1 MQAELMRTEILVVI
15 GVMALVTIVMRTAG
29 FWLMGYVP
37 VTPRIRRMLA
47 ALPGSIIA
55 AAVLPV
61 VVQGGIVAAMAVASA
76 MAAMWLTRSDF
87 IAVIAGMG
95 VAAAARFAG
104 LG

>member
-1 MQAELMRTEILVVI
+1 MPAEMMRTEILVVI

-29 FWLMGYVP
+29 FWLMAYVP

-55 AAVLPV
+55 AAVLPIV
-61 VVQGGIVAAMAVASA
+61 VEGGLVAAMAVVAA
-76 MAAMWLTRSDF
+76 MAAMWLTRNDF
-87 IAVIAGMG
+87 AAVIAGMS

>member
-1 MQAELMRTEILVVI
+1 MMRTDILVVI
-15 GVMALVTIVMRTAG
+15 AAMTLVTIVMRVAG
-29 FWLMGYVP
+29 FWLMAYVP
-37 VTPRIRRMLA
+37 VTPRIKRMLA

-61 VVQGGIVAAMAVASA
+61 VVEGGLVAAMAVVAA

-87 IAVIAGMG
+87 VAVIAGMG

-104 LG
+104 VG

>member
-1 MQAELMRTEILVVI
+1 MPAELMRPEILVVI

-37 VTPRIRRMLA
+37 ATPRIRRMLA

-61 VVQGGIVAAMAVASA
+61 VVAGGLVAAMAVVAA
-76 MAAMWLTRSDF
+76 MAAMWLTRNDF
-87 IAVIAGMG
+87 VAVIAGMG

>member
-1 MQAELMRTEILVVI
+1 MHAEMMRTEILLVI
-15 GVMALVTIVMRTAG
+15 GAMALVTIVMRTAG
-29 FWLMGYVP
+29 FWLMAYVP

-55 AAVLPV
+55 AAVLPIV
-61 VVQGGIVAAMAVASA
+61 VEGGLVAAMAVVAA
-76 MAAMWLTRSDF
+76 MAAMLLTRNDF
-87 IAVIAGMG
+87 VAVLAGMG

>member
-1 MQAELMRTEILVVI
+1 MPAEMMRTDILVVI
-15 GVMALVTIVMRTAG
+15 AAMTLVTIVMRVAG
-29 FWLMGYVP
+29 FWLMAYVP
-37 VTPRIRRMLA
+37 VTPRIKRMLA

-61 VVQGGIVAAMAVASA
+61 VVEGGLVAAMAVVAA

-87 IAVIAGMG
+87 VAVIAGMG

-104 LG
+104 VG

>member
-1 MQAELMRTEILVVI
+1 MPAEMMRTEILVVI
-15 GVMALVTIVMRTAG
+15 AAMTLVTIVMRVAG
-29 FWLMGYVP
+29 FWLMAYVP

-55 AAVLPV
+55 AAVLPIV
-61 VVQGGIVAAMAVASA
+61 VEGGLVAAMAVVAA

-87 IAVIAGMG
+87 VAVLAGMG

>member
-1 MQAELMRTEILVVI
+1 MRTDILVVI
-15 GVMALVTIVMRTAG
+15 AAMALVTIAMRTAG

-37 VTPRIRRMLA
+37 VTPRIKRMLA

-61 VVQGGIVAAMAVASA
+61 VVEGGIVAAMAVVAA
-76 MAAMWLTRSDF
+76 MGAMWLTRSDF
-87 IAVIAGMG
+87 VAVIAGMG